1 MPAHKSII
9 TSHHVLSLV
18 IAAALSSFAFASAPV
33 EQVLHSFQGGT
44 DGYNPDGGLV
54 ADAAGNLYGT
64 STWGGPDTAAPY
76 GSVFELSPPSAAGGD
91 WTKTVLYSFQG
102 GPNDGAT
109 PFGTLIF
116 DKAGNLYGTTQA

>member
-1 MPAHKSII
+1 MPAKSSGFARRSI
-9 TSHHVLSLV
+9 VV
-18 IAAALSSFAFASAPV
+18 FAFALALTATAFASVPVPV
-33 EQVLHSFQGGT
+33 EHVLHSFLGGT

-64 STWGGPDTAAPY
+64 SPWGGPGTGAPY
-76 GSVFELSPPSAAGGD
+76 GLVYEISLPSVPGGD

-109 PFGTLIF
+109 PFGTLVF
-116 DKAGNLYGTTQA
+116 DKAGNLY